1 MKNIE
6 YKIVGI
12 GGNARV
18 GKDSIADGFIEILK
32 DNGISAQKISFANE
46 LKRSVDSF
54 LIEQI
59 GISAF
64 TSDLEEKKLIRP
76 FLVTWGTEIM
86 RKINDDIW
94 IEKIQESIDPN
105 KVNIIPD
112 MRFMNELN
120 FIKDNKGLCL
130 FLERPDVPP
139 ANEYEEKI
147 NPELRKECD
156 VDFSMSK
163 LEEPSLIKSVSGE
176 ILNNLTNEEIIKSW
190 RATCH

>member
-1 MKNIE
+1 MKSNKYNI
-6 YKIVGI
+6 IGI

-18 GKDSIADGFIEILK
+18 GKDSIADGFVEILES
-32 DNGISAQKISFANE
+32 NGISAQKISFANE

-64 TSDLEEKKLIRP
+64 TSDSEEKKLIRP

-86 RKINDDIW
+86 RKINDNIW
-94 IEKIQESIDPN
+94 IEKIQESFDPN
-105 KVNIIPD
+105 KVNIIAD

-120 FIKDNKGLCL
+120 FIKDNKGLCV
-130 FLERPDVPP
+130 FLERPDIPP
-139 ANEYEEKI
+139 ANEYEKNI
-147 NPELRKECD
+147 NPEVRRQCD
-156 VDFSMSK
+156 LDFSMSK
-163 LEEPSLIKSVSGE
+163 LEEPSLIKSVAGE

-190 RATCH
+190 KATCH

>member
-1 MKNIE
+1 MKSNKYNI
-6 YKIVGI
+6 IGI

-18 GKDSIADGFIEILK
+18 GKDSIADGFVEILES
-32 DNGISAQKISFANE
+32 NGISAQKISFANE

-64 TSDLEEKKLIRP
+64 TSDSEEKKLIRP

-86 RKINDDIW
+86 RKINDNIW
-94 IEKIQESIDPN
+94 IEKIQESFDLN
-105 KVNIIPD
+105 KVNIIAD

-120 FIKDNKGLCL
+120 FIKDNKGLCV
-130 FLERPDVPP
+130 FLERPDIPP
-139 ANEYEEKI
+139 ANEYEKNI
-147 NPELRKECD
+147 NPEIRRQCD
-156 VDFSMSK
+156 LDFSMSK
-163 LEEPSLIKSVSGE
+163 LEEPSLIKSVAGE

-190 RATCH
+190 KATCH